1 MKTFCV
7 QLVAPNIRTA
17 DAFQDGQQFYQLA
30 DGWEIR
36 DGFVIFTRHES
47 SDPIF
52 AIRADS
58 VFSIEVQDH
67 GG

>member
-7 QLVAPNIRTA
+7 QLVDTTFRVR
-17 DAFQDGQQFYQLA
+17 GGHRFYQLA

-36 DGFVIFTRHES
+36 DGFVMFTRHES

-52 AIRADS
+52 AVRADS